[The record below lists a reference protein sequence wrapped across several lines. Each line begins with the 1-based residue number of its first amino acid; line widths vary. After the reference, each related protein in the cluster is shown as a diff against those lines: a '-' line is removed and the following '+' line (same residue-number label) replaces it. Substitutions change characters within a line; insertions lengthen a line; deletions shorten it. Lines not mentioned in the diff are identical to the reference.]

1 MSLLLKFAISILLVF
16 LSNTIEIESVEQI
29 YSLET
34 RYIEVPVDHFSALPS
49 PKYFKLRY
57 LINSKYHV
65 RGGPVFVYTGNDG
78 DISIFA
84 QNTGFMYD
92 IAPVFNALLVFI
104 EHRYY
109 GQSLPFGN
117 STFSSPDNMQYLT
130 STQALADFAFVIEH
144 LKKSFFEN
152 VISYDTHPFVAFGGS
167 YGGMLAAW
175 LRMKYP
181 YSVIGAISSSAPMFY
196 FPGMTSCELFYDKVT
211 QVFEKYGHDQCVK
224 TIKLGWDVIINL
236 SKTKL
241 GMDFISTTWKLCG
254 KLKNSEDTEML
265 LNWLGNIYVNIALT
279 NYHYPTDFYTP
290 LPAYPV
296 KVFCDKLTTSYFNDT
311 KGLIEHFS
319 HALEIYTNYT
329 GKRVCNNINSSIDDY
344 TEFAWDYQQCTE
356 LVMPKCS
363 TDADMFIT
371 KPWDF
376 EKYSMNCFKKFGVKT
391 FEPDWA
397 VIAYGGKNLRHYSNI
412 VFSNGMMDPYS
423 CGGVTGNMSA
433 SIWAFNISDAPHH
446 IDLRN
451 SDVADNNYV
460 FSARAFHIQ
469 AIKQWLNM
477 V

>member
-1 MSLLLKFAISILLVF
+1 MSLFSKIFILISLLMLL
-16 LSNTIEIESVEQI
+16 NIIELASTEQK

-34 RYIEVPVDHFSALPS
+34 RYIEVPLDHFATYTS
-49 PKYFKLRY
+49 PKFFKLRY

-65 RGGPVFVYTGNDG
+65 RGGPVFVYTGNNG

-84 QNTGFMYD
+84 QNTGFMFD

-117 STFSSPDNMQYLT
+117 ASFSTPENLRHLT
-130 STQALADFAFVIEH
+130 STQALADYAYVIDY
-144 LKKSFFEN
+144 LTRSFYEN
-152 VISYDTHPFVAFGGS
+152 VMTHDTHPIVAFGGS
-167 YGGMLAAW
+167 YGGMLSAW

-181 YSVIGAISSSAPMFY
+181 YLVVGAISSSAPMFY
-196 FPGMTSCELFYDKVT
+196 FPGMTNCDLFYDKVT
-211 QVFEKYGHDQCVK
+211 QVFEKFGHDQCVK

-254 KLKNSEDTEML
+254 RLKGAEDIETL
-265 LNWLGNIYVNIALT
+265 LNWLSKVYVNMALA

-296 KVFCDKLTTSYFNDT
+296 KAFCDKLTTSYFNDA

-329 GKRVCNNINSSIDDY
+329 GKRVCNNINSTYDDY
-344 TEFAWDYQQCTE
+344 TEFAYEYQQCTE
-356 LVMPKCS
+356 LIQPKCS

-376 EKYSMNCFKKFGVKT
+376 EKYAMDCYKKFGVRT
-391 FEPDWA
+391 LPPDWGR
-397 VIAYGGKNLRHYSNI
+397 IAYGGKNLRYYSNM
-412 VFSNGMMDPYS
+412 VFSNGIMDPYS

-433 SIWAFNISDAPHH
+433 TVWAFNISDAPQH

-451 SDVADNNYV
+451 SDVIDNNYV
-460 FSARAFHIQ
+460 LGARSFHIN

-477 V
+477 A